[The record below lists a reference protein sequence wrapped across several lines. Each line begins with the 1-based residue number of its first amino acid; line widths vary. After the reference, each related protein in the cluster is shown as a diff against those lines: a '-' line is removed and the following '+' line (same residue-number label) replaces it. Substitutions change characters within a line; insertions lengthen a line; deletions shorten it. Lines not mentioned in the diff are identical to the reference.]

1 MALGP
6 LTAAQHAWAITTAN
20 PPTARNG
27 PKATVAC
34 PAPGSFLKRCWPTK
48 PAANGEHAKATSE
61 PSGDN
66 APAPRATSEAIR
78 ASPKPRPRGLTALH
92 APKEQAAMAAH
103 AAPCHK
109 WRQSPVPKLPRASR
123 EIAATTAARTSLV
136 GTTRLSRSIKARTTR
151 ASAQT
156 ASDKRAKTGRACG
169 PRAGTLATTAPV
181 ARAAAKAQRA
191 HESRPGGGWPS
202 GRWLV
207 AGWLAPRAAAVQ
219 PAIVALV
226 RQYQPPTPAAHAETA
241 MTVVCMELR
250 SPPFCLVPARDIAEV
265 QKILRNA
272 SPPATARVEG
282 RGPARN
288 LGAQNVPGL
297 IAAATTTNL
306 APDCFGPELIS
317 ARRYPVPTSGHITT
331 MFLSRPGAL
340 HPFYQPNYGFS
351 PST

>member
-1 MALGP
+1 
-6 LTAAQHAWAITTAN
+6 
-20 PPTARNG
+20 
-27 PKATVAC
+27 
-34 PAPGSFLKRCWPTK
+34 
-48 PAANGEHAKATSE
+48 
-61 PSGDN
+61 
-66 APAPRATSEAIR
+66 
-78 ASPKPRPRGLTALH
+78 
-92 APKEQAAMAAH
+92 MAAH

-109 WRQSPVPKLPRASR
+109 WRQSPVPKLPRASK
-123 EIAATTAARTSLV
+123 EIAATTPARTSLV
-136 GTTRLSRSIKARTTR
+136 GTTRLSWSIKARTPEP
-151 ASAQT
+151 AAQT

-191 HESRPGGGWPS
+191 HESRLAVGRPAAGPWAAGPLSVARFAGPLSARPLSAGPS
-202 GRWLV
+202 
-207 AGWLAPRAAAVQ
+207 PAAATQ
-219 PAIVALV
+219 PAIFALA
-226 RQYQPPTPAAHAETA
+226 RQYQPTTPAAHAETA

-351 PST
+351 AST